1 MSALVSSLAAG
12 ILLGLSLAAPP
23 GPMNAIIAEESVLRG
38 WTAGFRAGLG
48 AMTADACFLVLAV
61 IGVVAVLQ
69 RAPLL
74 RSAMLAVG
82 GVLMLYFAY
91 DAARNAR
98 ASFVAETT
106 AAGKGFRKAFVLA
119 LTNPFQILW
128 WLSVGVVLLEPGT
141 IDVGARLPLLGDEFG
156 SGLVVATGGVPI
168 VGGLF
173 AGVVVWIVA
182 FPAALAWTD
191 ERVDWFAPI
200 VAVASALLLAA
211 FGLVFLFEAVA
222 QLRAV

>member
-1 MSALVSSLAAG
+1 MSSLAASLAAG
-12 ILLGLSLAAPP
+12 LLLGLSLAAPP

-38 WTAGFRAGLG
+38 WAAGFRAGLG
-48 AMTADACFLVLAV
+48 AMSADACFLALAL

-82 GVLMLYFAY
+82 GVLMLYFALG
-91 DAARNAR
+91 AARSAR
-98 ASFVAETT
+98 DSFVGQTGGP
-106 AAGKGFRKAFVLA
+106 GKGFRKAFVLS

-141 IDVGARLPLLGDEFG
+141 IDLRAWLPLGGAELGE
-156 SGLVVATGGVPI
+156 GLVVATGGVPI

-173 AGVVVWIVA
+173 AGIAIWIVA
-182 FPAALAWTD
+182 FPAALALAD
-191 ERVDWFAPI
+191 ERVDWFAPV

-211 FGLVFLFEAVA
+211 FGVVFLFEAAV